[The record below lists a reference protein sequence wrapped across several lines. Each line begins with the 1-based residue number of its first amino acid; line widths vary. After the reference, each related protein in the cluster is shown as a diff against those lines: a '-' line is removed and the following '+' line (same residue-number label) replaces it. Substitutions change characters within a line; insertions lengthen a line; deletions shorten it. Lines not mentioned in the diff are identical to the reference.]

1 MLIEQAFHNLPE
13 ILLGAGYSRQEYSQ
27 GFEASIVSAF
37 SLAILQE
44 LNGRNAPNPIS
55 FLMAEKRYSEL
66 RRNIRADLHVN
77 LSKLF
82 TGSENYA
89 KFGFRFSNW
98 IEAKYFRKTKGSCPY
113 TQNRGLVV
121 ADLIRLIGLIPRE
134 EKDGVTRTGRYFL
147 HVYQGNPLSYLH
159 SSVKTDPPKRKWVE
173 QILSHGYQSISDLEL
188 GKEKQSFFTHFPKG
202 LANANITLDVTNYKL
217 NQLQDQDNSP
227 YTLILTRIES
237 AKIIWGDKILTLT
250 EDRKL
255 ECNEFEKFR
264 NVLSEELKPQKD

>member
-13 ILLGAGYSRQEYSQ
+13 ILLGSGYSRQEYAR

-82 TGSENYA
+82 TGSEDYA

-98 IEAKYFRKTKGSCPY
+98 IEAKYFRKTKGSIPY

-134 EKDGVTRTGRYFL
+134 EKDGLTRTGRYFL

-159 SSVKTDPPKRKWVE
+159 SSVKTAPPERKWVD
-173 QILSHGYQSISDLEL
+173 QILRHGYQSISDLEL
-188 GKEKQSFFTHFPKG
+188 GTEKKSFFTHFPKS
-202 LANANITLDVTNYKL
+202 LANAAISLDVTNYKL
-217 NQLQDQDNSP
+217 NQLQDQDNSS

-237 AKIIWGDKILTLT
+237 AKMLWNNKVLTLT
-250 EDRKL
+250 GDRKL
-255 ECNEFEKFR
+255 ECDEFENFR
-264 NVLSEELKPQKD
+264 DVLSEKLKPQKD